1 MQLPDFLTQ
10 DADGFV
16 RVTGHRIGLHHV
28 VRFYNEGFSPEMLW
42 QQFPTLP
49 LAVIHK
55 VIAFYL
61 ENRSEVD
68 AAVADNDR
76 ELERLAAESSPG
88 PDLIE
93 LRRRLAE
100 RQAIGV

>member
-16 RVTGHRIGLHHV
+16 RVTGHRIGLQHV
-28 VRFYNEGFSPEMLW
+28 VRFYNDGFSPEMLW

-49 LAVIHK
+49 LAMIHK
-55 VIAFYL
+55 LIAFYL

-68 AAVADNDR
+68 AAIADSDR
-76 ELERLAAESSPG
+76 ELERLAAEAASG
-88 PDLIE
+88 PDLNE

-100 RQAIGV
+100 RQPVGV